1 MKSFEL
7 YDFLKIYSVVN
18 WSWLEEIILW
28 DTCIEPLRSIEED
41 FFKLP
46 NLRTLKIRSSR
57 TDNDEDQVRL

>member
-28 DTCIEPLRSIEED
+28 DTCIEPLRSIEKD